1 MGPMNAREIAERV
14 LEAGLTG
21 DHGLIAE
28 MMAPD
33 GVIEWPYHPE
43 GVAGLLRGHDQIRAF
58 MAASG
63 NLIDFEEYRDVV
75 IHDTT
80 DPDVAI
86 VEYSA
91 YGRVTATGAPF
102 EQRVIAVLRVRDGL
116 IAHYRDYVNPLP
128 LMAVL

>member
-1 MGPMNAREIAERV
+1 MNAREIAERV
-14 LEAGLTG
+14 LAAGLAG
-21 DHGLIAE
+21 EPGRIAE

-43 GVAGLLRGHDQIRAF
+43 GGPGLLRGHDEIRPF
-58 MAASG
+58 MAGSG
-63 NLIDFEEYRDVV
+63 NLIDFQEYRDVV

-80 DPDVAI
+80 DPEVVI
-86 VEYSA
+86 VEYSV

-102 EQRVIAVLRVRDGL
+102 EQRVIAVIRVRDGL

-128 LMAVL
+128 LMAVLGS